1 MQTPSGRFAGDL
13 WGLVLA
19 SDPIAQIILLILFAF
34 SIFSWSI
41 IIRKHLT
48 FRKVQ
53 KESGYFI
60 ELFRKSNKLSEVQS
74 ACPGLKFSPLPSI
87 FLAGFKELN
96 TQIKVAGARG
106 KNPDVES
113 EHGPRYT
120 IHSIEGIR
128 RALQRAAAAEL
139 TVLERSMPWLATTA
153 SVTPFIGL
161 LGTVLGIIEAFHG
174 LGLEKATTVQAVAP
188 GISAALIAT
197 AAGLF
202 AAIPAV
208 VYYNLFVGHL
218 KTFGAEMDDFS
229 MEFLN
234 LIERNF
240 T

>member
-1 MQTPSGRFAGDL
+1 MQTSSGRFAGDL

-19 SDPIAQIILLILFAF
+19 SDPLAQIILLILLVF
-34 SIFSWSI
+34 SILSWSI
-41 IIRKHLT
+41 ILRKFAT
-48 FRKVQ
+48 FKKAE

-60 ELFRKSNKLSEVQS
+60 DLFRKSNKLSEVQS
-74 ACPGLKFSPLPSI
+74 ICPGLRYSPLPSM
-87 FLAGFKELN
+87 FLAGYKELN
-96 TQIKVAGARG
+96 TQIKVAGSRKGAEMEG
-106 KNPDVES
+106 EGNP
-113 EHGPRYT
+113 RFA
-120 IHSIEGIR
+120 IHSLEGIR
-128 RALQRAAAAEL
+128 RALQRASAAEL
-139 TVLERSMPWLATTA
+139 TVLEKGMPWLATTA

-174 LGLEKATTVQAVAP
+174 LGLEKSTTVQAVAP

-208 VYYNLFVGHL
+208 VYYNLFLGKL
-218 KTFGAEMDDFS
+218 KILAAEMDDFG